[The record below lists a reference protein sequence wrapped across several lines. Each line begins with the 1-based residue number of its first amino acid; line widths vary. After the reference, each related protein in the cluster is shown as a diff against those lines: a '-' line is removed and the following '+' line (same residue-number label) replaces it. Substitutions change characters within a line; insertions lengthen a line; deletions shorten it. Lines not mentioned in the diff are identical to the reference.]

1 MRKIF
6 GFVKRGFSKI
16 MDKVEVTKEVVGGLF
31 SNDKNR
37 KIAGSILIGVGI
49 GIVGFGCGMLAS
61 GYIK

>member
-16 MDKVEVTKEVVGGLF
+16 MDKVEVTKEVVGGLL

-49 GIVGFGCGMLAS
+49 GIVGLGCGMLAS